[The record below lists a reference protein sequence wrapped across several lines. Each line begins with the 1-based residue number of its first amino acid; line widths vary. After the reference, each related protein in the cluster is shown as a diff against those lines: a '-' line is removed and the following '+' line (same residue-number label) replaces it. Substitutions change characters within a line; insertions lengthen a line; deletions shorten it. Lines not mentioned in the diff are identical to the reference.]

1 MFRINCKVG
10 DKPQHFLLDGVTKK
24 TSREVAEVLILNLS
38 FEGQRPELVS
48 IEETY
53 LRDEM
58 IFHLMGAQAFVNEA
72 EVDLA
77 QQKWARQG
85 LLTGRSAPSQT
96 GAKIWLYRFKAIT
109 P

>member
-10 DKPQHFLLDGVTKK
+10 DNSQHFLLDGVTKK
-24 TSREVAEVLILNLS
+24 NSREVAEVLILNLS
-38 FEGQRPELVS
+38 FEGQRPELIS

-58 IFHLMGAQAFVNEA
+58 IFHLMGAQAFAREDELV
-72 EVDLA
+72 VA
-77 QQKWARQG
+77 QEKWARQG
-85 LLTGRSAPSQT
+85 LLTGRTAASQP
-96 GAKIWLYRFKAIT
+96 GAKLWLYRFKAIT